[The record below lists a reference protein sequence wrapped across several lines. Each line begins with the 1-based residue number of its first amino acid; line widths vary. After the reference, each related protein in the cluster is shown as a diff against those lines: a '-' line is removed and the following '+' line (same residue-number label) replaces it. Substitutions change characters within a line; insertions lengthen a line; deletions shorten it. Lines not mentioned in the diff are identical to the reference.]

1 MPNAI
6 VTGAS
11 SGIGKNIC
19 NKLINL
25 EYQVIGISRN
35 DPCIDKLIWI
45 KADLSKK
52 DEIDSVNKKIKEK
65 FKAINLLINNAAI
78 MKTNKI
84 LNLPF
89 EDISKSLNLNVC
101 CPIYLTS
108 ILTKLLIKG
117 KATVIF
123 MGSVAS
129 ELDISGELIY
139 STTKAA
145 LSKINS
151 GFASELTR
159 LGIKFI
165 EIRPGICKTPMTE
178 NLDQKSIEYMISKTS
193 YNKLVDIDS
202 VSETVL
208 SSIGLPLTSS
218 GSVIYCG
225 GIKR

>member
-1 MPNAI
+1 MLNAV

-11 SGIGKNIC
+11 TGIGKNIC
-19 NKLINL
+19 NKLIEL
-25 EYQVIGISRN
+25 GYQVIGISRSN
-35 DPCIDKLIWI
+35 PSIDKLIWI

-52 DEIDSVNKKIKEK
+52 QEMDSVIMEIKEQ
-65 FKAINLLINNAAI
+65 FRFINLLINNAAI

-89 EDISKSLNLNVC
+89 EDISNSLLLNVC
-101 CPIYLTS
+101 SPIYLTS
-108 ILTKLLIKG
+108 LLTKLLIKG
-117 KATVIF
+117 KASVFF

-129 ELDISGELIY
+129 ELDIPGELIY

-145 LSKINS
+145 LSKVNS

-159 LGIKFI
+159 LGIKFL
-165 EIRPGICKTPMTE
+165 EIRPGICKTAMTA
-178 NLDQKSIEYMISKTS
+178 NLDEKSIEYMISKTS
-193 YNKLVDIDS
+193 YNRLVDVNSITD
-202 VSETVL
+202 TVI
-208 SSIGLPLTSS
+208 SSIALPITSS